1 MGNCAEP
8 LDFSLYGVSL
18 ICCAYSSLQVKLELV
33 MFRFLTAGES
43 HGPCLTMI
51 VEGLPAGLPIEKSII
66 NADLRR
72 RQGGYGR
79 GGRMKIEKDTIRFLS
94 GVRHGKTLGSPI
106 TMQIENLDW
115 ANWQE
120 QMSAEPVDAE
130 IEVVTRIR
138 PGHADFTG
146 AMKYG
151 HTDIRNVIERSSSR
165 ETAARVAVGGLC
177 RQLLATFGIS
187 IHSHV
192 LSIVEIGYDLP
203 RSMTRDAYPD
213 AMWGRVEASPLRCA
227 DGALTEKMIAR
238 ILEAKQHGDTCGG
251 VFEVVALGVPI
262 GLGGFSQW
270 DRRLSARLAMAMM
283 SIPSAK
289 AVEIGAGFAASR
301 TTGSHIHDV
310 LRHSNDRWL
319 HLTNNAGGIEGG
331 ITNGEPLVAR
341 VAVKPI
347 PTLAHPL
354 PSVDLATGDNIDA
367 SRYER
372 SDVCVVPAAGVVGE
386 AMMAIV
392 LVEACIEKFG
402 GDSLEEML
410 RNYRST
416 PI

>member
-1 MGNCAEP
+1 
-8 LDFSLYGVSL
+8 
-18 ICCAYSSLQVKLELV
+18 

-51 VEGLPAGLPIEKSII
+51 IEGLPAGLPVEQSIV

-79 GGRMKIEKDTIRFLS
+79 GGRMKIEKDAIRFLS

-120 QMSAEPVDAE
+120 QMSAEAVDAE
-130 IEVVTRIR
+130 IEAVTRIR

-146 AMKYG
+146 AIKYG

-177 RQLLATFGIS
+177 RQLLATFGIA

-192 LSIVEIGYDLP
+192 LSIVEVGYTLP
-203 RSMTRDAYPD
+203 RSMTREAYPD
-213 AMWGRVEASPLRCA
+213 AMWETVEASPVRCA
-227 DGALTEKMIAR
+227 DETLTEKMIAR

-251 VFEVVALGVPI
+251 VFEVVALDVPV
-262 GLGGFSQW
+262 GLGSFSQW

-289 AVEIGAGFAASR
+289 AVEIGAGFAASQ
-301 TTGSHIHDV
+301 TTGSHVHDV
-310 LRHSNDRWL
+310 LRHSNDRWF

-331 ITNGEPLVAR
+331 VTNGEPLVAR
-341 VAVKPI
+341 VGVKPI

-354 PSVDLATGDNIDA
+354 PSVDLATGENIDA

-392 LVEACIEKFG
+392 LAEACIEKYG
-402 GDSLEEML
+402 GDSLDEML
-410 RNYRST
+410 RNYRSAG
-416 PI
+416 I